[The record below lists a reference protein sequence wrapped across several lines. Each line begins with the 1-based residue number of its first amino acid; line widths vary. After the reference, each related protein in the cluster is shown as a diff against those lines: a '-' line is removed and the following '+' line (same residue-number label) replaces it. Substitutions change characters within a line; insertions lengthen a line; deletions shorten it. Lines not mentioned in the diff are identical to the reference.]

1 MNAHDAILDDV
12 AVYALG
18 ALPPDQARAV
28 REHMTTCPECTAE
41 YRRLKPAVDAV
52 AYSAEACTDAVSGAV
67 VPSPRLKARIM
78 DQVRGSDVP
87 RRLSN
92 VGEMRAVR
100 PIVWPAYAVA
110 AACLAVA
117 LVTTAF
123 NISLNEAVNSSKSQ
137 IALLETQAKM
147 LHLKVAAQSI
157 ELADLTSTDSQHYAV
172 ENGEVVR
179 HGNRLYIAMQS
190 MSAPPRGKVYQ
201 AWIMRKGG
209 TAMTPSVTFMPDRSG
224 VAVVHVPAAA
234 SQVVEVAVSMEPE
247 GGSKQPTSKPAFLVK
262 LT

>member
-1 MNAHDAILDDV
+1 MNAHDAMLDDV

-18 ALPPDQARAV
+18 ALPPAQAQSV
-28 REHMTTCPECTAE
+28 RDHLATCAECSAE
-41 YRRLKPAVDAV
+41 YKRLKPAVDAV
-52 AYSAEACTDAVSGAV
+52 AYSAEACSDPVNGAV

-78 DQVRGSDVP
+78 DKVRKSAP
-87 RRLSN
+87 PRLSN

-123 NISLNEAVNSSKSQ
+123 NISLNEAVSASRSQ
-137 IALLETQAKM
+137 VAQLDNQAKM
-147 LHLKVAAQSI
+147 LHRKVAAQNT

-172 ENGEVVR
+172 EDGEVVR

-190 MSAPPRGKVYQ
+190 MGMPPRGKVYQ

-209 TAMTPSVTFMPDRSG
+209 KQMTPSVTFMPDRG
-224 VAVVHVPAAA
+224 GIAVINVPVAAA
-234 SQVVEVAVSMEPE
+234 QVAEVAVSMEPE
-247 GGSKQPTSKPAFLVK
+247 GGSKQPTSKPTFVVK

>member
-1 MNAHDAILDDV
+1 MSAHEAMLDDV

-28 REHMTTCPECTAE
+28 RAHLATCKECAAE

-78 DQVRGSDVP
+78 NQVRSSAAP
-87 RRLSN
+87 RVTN

-110 AACLAVA
+110 AACLAIA
-117 LVTTAF
+117 LATSAF
-123 NISLNEAVNSSKSQ
+123 NISLNEELHQSQ
-137 IALLETQAKM
+137 LQVAMLGAHAKI
-147 LHLKVAAQSI
+147 LNRQVAAQRT
-157 ELADLTSTDSQHYAV
+157 ELADLTSSDSQHYPV

-190 MSAPPRGKVYQ
+190 MGAPPRGKVYQ
-201 AWIMRKGG
+201 AWFLRKGDK
-209 TAMTPSVTFMPDRSG
+209 TMTPSVTFMPDRGG
-224 VAVVHVPAAA
+224 VAVIHVPAQA
-234 SQVVEVAVSMEPE
+234 SQIAEVAVSMEPE
-247 GGSKQPTSKPAFLVK
+247 GGSKAPTSKPSFVVK
-262 LT
+262 LS